1 MTSRHVDTLLPI
13 SIIVAISFAVA
24 WGLFE
29 LMKSTAEVKAGWYQL
44 GGGAAG
50 FAVVFWML
58 RSWYDRL
65 DARRA
70 EDLAIVIAHLTAAS
84 IVREGGENKFALD
97 TSYNDDKDKLR
108 DYFSRQD
115 KHWLDVLLRE
125 LRTQTIRQARQQYP
139 SLREWQPKEKVQ
151 DPVVEDIRRDI
162 TGPTA

>member
-70 EDLAIVIAHLTAAS
+70 EELAIEIARLSAAS
-84 IVREGGENKFALD
+84 IVREGGDDIAALN
-97 TSYNDDKDKLR
+97 TAYNDVKYQLG
-108 DYFSRQD
+108 DYFRRQD
-115 KHWLDVLLRE
+115 KHWLDVLFKE
-125 LRTQTIRQARQQYP
+125 FRTQTIRQARQQYP
-139 SLREWQPKEKVQ
+139 ALREWQPEEAVL
-151 DPVVEDIRRDI
+151 DIVVENIR
-162 TGPTA
+162 